1 MTGIVAPAHRY
12 EQPADII
19 GVHPD
24 WQGRV
29 KSLIHFGT
37 GAAVDVAD
45 NRIYVPTGAAKAT
58 PAAPGLV
65 GLRVGDGGTT
75 DGYVEASG
83 AMPGFSG
90 NATLVFFL
98 PEIAATQGSNGA
110 MLFAIPAAASYT
122 QITPSGDAA
131 YIFAQGAYSIG
142 QNVLGTKN
150 TTIIMRAAGPD
161 PAFFVNRKKTV
172 GVAASLPAGPKTIRL
187 GAWSSDGWQ
196 FNGVYGS
203 VAVIAGA
210 ITDDEAYQLVDNPWM
225 LYEAEPATIYSL
237 PSAGGGVSG
246 SLSATES
253 GSDALAASGALIVA
267 GALAASESGVDTI
280 TASGAV
286 IVAGQIAVTETGSDA
301 AAISGGSQ
309 ITGSLSA
316 QEAGADAAAIAGA
329 VIVAGALSAAES
341 GADAAVVSGAI
352 TIAGS
357 LSAAE
362 QGADTAII
370 VGGNILAGYLAAQ
383 EFGSD
388 TAAASGTVRII
399 GAAAATESGAD
410 GFAASGSI
418 GAADVIGNFS
428 ALESGADTIIVSGL
442 VIVSGALAATETGS
456 DTMQTDTGEGYPSSV
471 TITVPAGR
479 LMSAAN
485 GRTITL
491 RPR

>member
-24 WQGRV
+24 WHGRV

-45 NRIYVPTGAAKAT
+45 NRIYVPTGAAKST

-75 DGYVEASG
+75 NGYIESAG

-98 PEIAATQGSNGA
+98 PEIAATQGTNGA
-110 MLFAIPAAASYT
+110 MLFAIPAASSYT

-161 PAFFVNRKKTV
+161 PAFFVNQKKAV

-187 GAWSSDGWQ
+187 GAWSSLGWQ

-210 ITDDEAYQLVDNPWM
+210 ITDDEAYQIVDNPWM

-237 PSAGGGVSG
+237 P
-246 SLSATES
+246 
-253 GSDALAASGALIVA
+253 
-267 GALAASESGVDTI
+267 
-280 TASGAV
+280 
-286 IVAGQIAVTETGSDA
+286 TG
-301 AAISGGSQ
+301 AISINS
-309 ITGSLSA
+309 
-316 QEAGADAAAIAGA
+316 
-329 VIVAGALSAAES
+329 
-341 GADAAVVSGAI
+341 
-352 TIAGS
+352 
-357 LSAAE
+357 
-362 QGADTAII
+362 
-370 VGGNILAGYLAAQ
+370 ILASNITQ
-383 EFGSD
+383 
-388 TAAASGTVRII
+388 T
-399 GAAAATESGAD
+399 GA
-410 GFAASGSI
+410 
-418 GAADVIGNFS
+418 
-428 ALESGADTIIVSGL
+428 
-442 VIVSGALAATETGS
+442 
-456 DTMQTDTGEGYPSSV
+456 
-471 TITVPAGR
+471 R
-479 LMSAAN
+479 
-485 GRTITL
+485 ITL
-491 RPR
+491 GLTR